1 MTKTSSASLTIFYTI
16 SDITNLCT
24 VHQNSMGLSHLS
36 PVEHVIQNLITSIS
50 LVCARGPIAIYI
62 NYSYALLIEILQLL
76 FGPWLNPSFWGNIMH
91 KLTYYWRYYAVF
103 GSCSFALENYPTLC
117 RYRRGK

>member
-16 SDITNLCT
+16 SDITGKSICI
-24 VHQNSMGLSHLS
+24 VHQNSMVLSHLS

-62 NYSYALLIEILQLL
+62 NYS
-76 FGPWLNPSFWGNIMH
+76 MH
-91 KLTYYWRYYAVF
+91 F
-103 GSCSFALENYPTLC
+103 
-117 RYRRGK
+117 